1 MSYDDWD
8 DSRSRFLKSVVYICL
23 FFITPGHTHARPFPI
38 IDLYF
43 WSGIKCIH
51 QPTLR
56 PEAGKPVSPQ
66 ASGKYI
72 NHHPKPTSGSAV
84 DIPPSLGDIPEAL
97 PQLLDSNMWTHYN
110 VCEKFSF
117 SAG

>member
-1 MSYDDWD
+1 MHAHFQSLTYT
-8 DSRSRFLKSVVYICL
+8 SGAELSAYTNQL
-23 FFITPGHTHARPFPI
+23 FAQKRESLYPPRPVAR
-38 IDLYF
+38 
-43 WSGIKCIH
+43 
-51 QPTLR
+51 
-56 PEAGKPVSPQ
+56 
-66 ASGKYI
+66 ASTTI
-72 NHHPKPTSGSAV
+72 QKPTSGSAV